1 MAEVNAA
8 QMMDSKKGLDRTEYT
23 KWEEEEN
30 YVWMIEADY
39 SWILDIVFSHEV
51 VAAILND
58 ILDKVC

>member
-8 QMMDSKKGLDRTEYT
+8 QMMDSKKWLDRTEYT

-30 YVWMIEADY
+30 YLCMIEAED
-39 SWILDIVFSHEV
+39 SWILNIVFPHEV